1 MKKIAKVLQIYF
13 VLQLDLQNS
22 LGCAGTKPR
31 QSITRSSKI
40 ISNNLENATEQLVE
54 ETNKFKAFQ
63 IRYNKSYSDA
73 KEVSV
78 LWFLHVLLFTKLNV
92 TYIIYLSNISN
103 IFLICRKNTVS
114 RYFVTTLITLT
125 NITRKHT
132 KENIVLR

>member
-1 MKKIAKVLQIYF
+1 MKNISKVLLCYF
-13 VLQLDLQNS
+13 VVQLDLQNS

-40 ISNNLENATEQLVE
+40 LSNNLENATEQLVE

-78 LWFLHVLLFTKLNV
+78 LGLLHVLLFSKL
-92 TYIIYLSNISN
+92 
-103 IFLICRKNTVS
+103 
-114 RYFVTTLITLT
+114 
-125 NITRKHT
+125 
-132 KENIVLR
+132 